1 MNQIAESTLATVR
14 RVSAELRPGILDAL
28 GLPAAVDWLVRDFE
42 KRSEIPCSLLIEP
55 EEIEVE
61 QNLATDVFRVLQEAL
76 TNVARHA
83 RASSLQVT
91 LRQTEGMLELE
102 VADDGIGISEEE
114 ISRPGS
120 LGLLGIRE
128 RLMAHGGDITLR
140 RLPGQGTCLSAA
152 IPTQRQGGLEM
163 INVIIADDHPVVRAG
178 IKQILL
184 EAGDVLAV
192 AETGSGEELI
202 REVRS
207 HDFDVVLLDITMPG
221 IGGLETLKR
230 LKALKPE
237 LPVLMLSVHS
247 EDQFALRTMKA
258 GAAGYLTKESA
269 PAELVKAIRQV
280 VGGRSYISPEF
291 AEKLATEL
299 HQDFNH
305 LPHERLSDREMQVLC
320 MMAAGKTAS
329 GIAAALNLSVK
340 TVSTYRARI
349 IEKTGMATNAELI
362 AYAVKNNLC

>member
-1 MNQIAESTLATVR
+1 
-14 RVSAELRPGILDAL
+14 
-28 GLPAAVDWLVRDFE
+28 
-42 KRSEIPCSLLIEP
+42 
-55 EEIEVE
+55 
-61 QNLATDVFRVLQEAL
+61 
-76 TNVARHA
+76 
-83 RASSLQVT
+83 
-91 LRQTEGMLELE
+91 
-102 VADDGIGISEEE
+102 
-114 ISRPGS
+114 
-120 LGLLGIRE
+120 
-128 RLMAHGGDITLR
+128 
-140 RLPGQGTCLSAA
+140 
-152 IPTQRQGGLEM
+152 M

-299 HQDFNH
+299 HQGTNL

-362 AYAVKNNLC
+362 AYAVKNNIC

>member
-1 MNQIAESTLATVR
+1 
-14 RVSAELRPGILDAL
+14 
-28 GLPAAVDWLVRDFE
+28 
-42 KRSEIPCSLLIEP
+42 
-55 EEIEVE
+55 
-61 QNLATDVFRVLQEAL
+61 
-76 TNVARHA
+76 
-83 RASSLQVT
+83 
-91 LRQTEGMLELE
+91 
-102 VADDGIGISEEE
+102 
-114 ISRPGS
+114 
-120 LGLLGIRE
+120 
-128 RLMAHGGDITLR
+128 
-140 RLPGQGTCLSAA
+140 
-152 IPTQRQGGLEM
+152 M

-207 HDFDVVLLDITMPG
+207 HDFDAVLLDVTMPG

-230 LKALKPE
+230 IKALKPE

-269 PAELVKAIRQV
+269 PAELVKALRQV
-280 VGGRSYISPEF
+280 VGGRKYLSPGF
-291 AEKLATEL
+291 SEKLATEL

-362 AYAVKNNLC
+362 AYAVKNNIC

>member
-1 MNQIAESTLATVR
+1 
-14 RVSAELRPGILDAL
+14 
-28 GLPAAVDWLVRDFE
+28 
-42 KRSEIPCSLLIEP
+42 
-55 EEIEVE
+55 
-61 QNLATDVFRVLQEAL
+61 
-76 TNVARHA
+76 
-83 RASSLQVT
+83 
-91 LRQTEGMLELE
+91 
-102 VADDGIGISEEE
+102 
-114 ISRPGS
+114 
-120 LGLLGIRE
+120 
-128 RLMAHGGDITLR
+128 
-140 RLPGQGTCLSAA
+140 
-152 IPTQRQGGLEM
+152 M

-178 IKQILL
+178 MKQILL

-280 VGGRSYISPEF
+280 VGGRSFISPEF

-299 HQDFNH
+299 HQGINR

-362 AYAVKNNLC
+362 AYAVKNNIC

>member
-1 MNQIAESTLATVR
+1 
-14 RVSAELRPGILDAL
+14 
-28 GLPAAVDWLVRDFE
+28 
-42 KRSEIPCSLLIEP
+42 
-55 EEIEVE
+55 
-61 QNLATDVFRVLQEAL
+61 
-76 TNVARHA
+76 
-83 RASSLQVT
+83 
-91 LRQTEGMLELE
+91 
-102 VADDGIGISEEE
+102 
-114 ISRPGS
+114 
-120 LGLLGIRE
+120 
-128 RLMAHGGDITLR
+128 
-140 RLPGQGTCLSAA
+140 
-152 IPTQRQGGLEM
+152 M

-192 AETGSGEELI
+192 EETGSGEDLI
-202 REVRS
+202 REVQR
-207 HDFDVVLLDITMPG
+207 HDFDAVLLDVTMPG

-230 LKALKPE
+230 LKALRPE

-269 PAELVKAIRQV
+269 PAELVKALRQV
-280 VGGRSYISPEF
+280 VGGRKYLSPGF
-291 AEKLATEL
+291 SEKLATEL